1 MRELEYSSPDKL
13 KHFYVYKVKTQEEYE
28 SEQRDIKDEYRNRIN
43 DPLREV
49 ARMEK
54 RGLGK
59 NKNPGVGVG
68 ARKMGVNFVWIIY

>member
-1 MRELEYSSPDKL
+1 
-13 KHFYVYKVKTQEEYE
+13 
-28 SEQRDIKDEYRNRIN
+28 
-43 DPLREV
+43 
-49 ARMEK
+49 MEK

>member
-1 MRELEYSSPDKL
+1 MRELEYSSPDRL

-28 SEQRDIKDEYRNRIN
+28 SEQREIKDQYRHRIN

-54 RGLGK
+54 RGLKGK
-59 NKNPGVGVG
+59 KYPGVGAG
-68 ARKMGVNFVWIIY
+68 ARKLGVNFV

>member
-1 MRELEYSSPDKL
+1 MMRELEYSAPDRL

-28 SEQRDIKDEYRNRIN
+28 SEQREIKEQYRHRIN

-54 RGLGK
+54 RGLRGK
-59 NKNPGVGVG
+59 
-68 ARKMGVNFVWIIY
+68 